1 MVKCARIW
9 RPVSRAPEPR
19 PPLNLAVFGLEFILR
34 IEEATLSKRNE
45 KLNRIEGTSKL
56 FQRGEC
62 LGRRRPHGHMFPL
75 GLAGGRTLVPKEN
88 PSVAPALNSRTTSMH
103 RALFRSGQTA
113 AQKWFQEVIAGARL
127 WTDDSDKRSGK
138 LGVALLASYNA
149 PPTVLGIGP
158 VKSGSR

>member
-9 RPVSRAPEPR
+9 RPVSRAQEPR
-19 PPLNLAVFGLEFILR
+19 PPLNLAVFGLDFILR
-34 IEEATLSKRNE
+34 MEEVTLRKRNE

-88 PSVAPALNSRTTSMH
+88 TSVAPALNSRTTSMTV
-103 RALFRSGQTA
+103 RARSDCPSTPKTSGDY
-113 AQKWFQEVIAGARL
+113 E
-127 WTDDSDKRSGK
+127 RS
-138 LGVALLASYNA
+138 
-149 PPTVLGIGP
+149 IGP
-158 VKSGSR
+158 RRIFGRERPG

>member
-9 RPVSRAPEPR
+9 RPVSRALEHR

-34 IEEATLSKRNE
+34 MEEVTLSKRNE

-88 PSVAPALNSRTTSMH
+88 TSVAPALNSRTTSMH
-103 RALFRSGQTA
+103 RAMFRSGQIA
-113 AQKWFQEVIAGARL
+113 AQKWFQEVIAGAQL
-127 WTDDSDKRSGK
+127 WTDDSDKRIGM
-138 LGVALLASYNA
+138 A
-149 PPTVLGIGP
+149 VLG
-158 VKSGSR
+158 SLA